1 MVNVKLIDE
10 TTFNIIMG
18 IRDNPNITK
27 KELMDNNTIG
37 CSHTIFIK
45 IKELERTGIVKH
57 IQYKEKK
64 RGMANVHHLYLTDKG
79 QVIASL
85 LMKLQNELSKNEV

>member
-1 MVNVKLIDE
+1 MNVKLIDE
-10 TTFNIIMG
+10 IMFNIIMG

-27 KELMDNNTIG
+27 KELMDNTTTR
-37 CSHTIFIK
+37 CPHTTFTK

-64 RGMANVHHLYLTDKG
+64 RGMANNHHLYLTDKG